1 MLAPEERA
9 AVRAQLDELQL
20 RIKALRQRLKEL
32 HDQKEKA
39 FHQRSALSKEISQ
52 HIMRLKQ
59 HRQER
64 DALTDEV
71 KQLKGNRSGL
81 SGIIKG
87 KIDEAKQLNAEKR
100 KTTTKLKI
108 KDNPSHLKMLMDKL
122 ETRIETEGLSFE
134 KEKEIMKEIKEL
146 KKRYEAA
153 SAASTIWYTSHQL
166 SKDIDTL
173 KHQADDFHRQLQKK
187 AQASQEKHEL
197 LMQESKQVD
206 ELKKKADAFGNE
218 VDAKKAEIKALRAE
232 LDALA
237 AQERELY
244 GKISA
249 ERKEK
254 EVVQK
259 QERAK
264 KFSEKLA
271 EVKEKMKR
279 GGKLTTEDII
289 VLQGER

>member
-1 MLAPEERA
+1 MLAPDERA
-9 AVRAQLDELQL
+9 AVQAQLDELQP
-20 RIKALRQRLKEL
+20 RIKALKHKLKEL

-39 FHQRSALSKEISQ
+39 FQQRSTLSREISQ
-52 HIMRLKQ
+52 HISRLKQ
-59 HRQER
+59 HRKER
-64 DALTDEV
+64 DTLTDEV

-87 KIDEAKQLNAEKR
+87 KIDEAKQLNTEKR
-100 KTTTKLKI
+100 KATTKTKI
-108 KDNPSHLKMLMDKL
+108 RDNPSHLKMLMDKL

-134 KEKEIMKEIKEL
+134 KEKEIMKEMKEL
-146 KKRYEAA
+146 KKRYDAARAA
-153 SAASTIWYTSHQL
+153 SSIWDTSHQL

-173 KHQADDFHRQLQKK
+173 KHQADDFHRQLQQK
-187 AQASQEKHEL
+187 ANASQEKHEL
-197 LMQESKQVD
+197 LMEESKKVD
-206 ELKKKADAFGNE
+206 ELKKKADAFGKE
-218 VDAKKAEIKALRAE
+218 VDAKKAEMKALGAE
-232 LDALA
+232 LDALV

-254 EVVQK
+254 EAATAH
-259 QERAK
+259 ERAK
-264 KFSEKLA
+264 KFSDKLA

-289 VLQGER
+289 ILQGEK